1 MTKIIN
7 NEAPPKILM
16 KNNVLVQ
23 AKYNLSLVENRV
35 FLLLLYKLQK
45 TPNGVLSCEITH
57 DEFKEIIKKTKDR
70 SIGSIE
76 DILSGLRRKP
86 IYFIKEKNNGDVSWG
101 EYGFINGFE
110 YDVKSKIFHIESSEK
125 IYSLI
130 QNYLESGYTPNNLAV
145 LFGLGNYYAQRLYDL
160 LRLWSGTKSV
170 ITYSVDELKMY
181 LSLEG
186 KYGDYNTFK
195 RRVILPAIK
204 ALVDIGCF
212 EIDFKENKV
221 GRKVD
226 SIDFIVKDLDKRK
239 YFTKEDVVT
248 KIPGEV
254 IEEVAVTAEGVIDN
268 KEETI
273 FKPKFS
279 AANEII
285 NESKECDFEPFVPDE
300 TLFTK
305 GTLRSFKIDFKGID
319 FKNKY
324 MEKAFNDSVM
334 VVLDRDDVE
343 TIKATSYKFFKG
355 TLDNKIVEYKIEE
368 KEDIEHQKNIEM
380 FW

>member
-70 SIGSIE
+70 SIVSIE

-110 YDVKSKIFHIESSEK
+110 YDVKSKTFHIESSEK

-212 EIDFKENKV
+212 EIDIKENKV

-226 SIDFIVKDLDKRK
+226 SI
-239 YFTKEDVVT
+239 
-248 KIPGEV
+248 
-254 IEEVAVTAEGVIDN
+254 
-268 KEETI
+268 
-273 FKPKFS
+273 
-279 AANEII
+279 
-285 NESKECDFEPFVPDE
+285 
-300 TLFTK
+300 
-305 GTLRSFKIDFKGID
+305 
-319 FKNKY
+319 
-324 MEKAFNDSVM
+324 
-334 VVLDRDDVE
+334 
-343 TIKATSYKFFKG
+343 
-355 TLDNKIVEYKIEE
+355 
-368 KEDIEHQKNIEM
+368 
-380 FW
+380 